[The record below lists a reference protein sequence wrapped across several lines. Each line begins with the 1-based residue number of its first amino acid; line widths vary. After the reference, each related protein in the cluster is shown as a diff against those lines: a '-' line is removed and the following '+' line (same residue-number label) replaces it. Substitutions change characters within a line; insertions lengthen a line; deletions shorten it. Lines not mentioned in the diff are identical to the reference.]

1 MSYAAVTCHKQ
12 LVSGEEFSVSDNDI
26 TASSSYAVPR
36 TGPQR
41 SRLNTISDAGG
52 M

>member
-41 SRLNTISDAGG
+41 SRLNTISDSGG